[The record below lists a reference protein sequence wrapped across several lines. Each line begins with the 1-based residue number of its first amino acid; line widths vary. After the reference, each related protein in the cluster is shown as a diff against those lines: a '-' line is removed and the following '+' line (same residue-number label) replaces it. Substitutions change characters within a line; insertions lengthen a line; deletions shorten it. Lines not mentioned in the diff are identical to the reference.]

1 MTANE
6 SLELLGT
13 LERGPLR
20 RIGGFSGRQVRYLA
34 TQGVLSASGRES
46 AGQGD
51 TRLYTADDVALQ
63 RLYVRLKAAGMPPWQ
78 IRGIFVYLGPP
89 LRLALQRGQDRVLVV
104 NGGRGSLLTAR
115 EALRA
120 PGDVRVPLRSLR
132 QGVPAAVRHLRAQ
145 QPTVWAGWRRQSVR
159 EALTR

>member
-63 RLYVRLKAAGMPPWQ
+63 RLYVRLKAAGMPPVADSGGSSSTSARRSAW
-78 IRGIFVYLGPP
+78 RSS
-89 LRLALQRGQDRVLVV
+89 
-104 NGGRGSLLTAR
+104 GGRTGCWWST
-115 EALRA
+115 
-120 PGDVRVPLRSLR
+120 G
-132 QGVPAAVRHLRAQ
+132 
-145 QPTVWAGWRRQSVR
+145 AGLV
-159 EALTR
+159 ADGA